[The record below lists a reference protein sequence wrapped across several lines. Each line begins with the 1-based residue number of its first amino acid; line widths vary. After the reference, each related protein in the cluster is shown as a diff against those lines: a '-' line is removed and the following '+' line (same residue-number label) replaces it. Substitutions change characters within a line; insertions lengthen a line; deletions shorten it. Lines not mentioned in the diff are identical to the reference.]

1 MVRRRDRTARER
13 CGAVANS
20 WPCQVP
26 AEAVAVLLLSKY
38 PAAMFSI
45 AALLFASRRYSASGA
60 ALGTGAMPLT
70 SAISG
75 PLRDRL
81 VDRGRRGPALGRCL
95 AGCLAGMTGLVLVV
109 LLGSR
114 GRAIAG
120 SPAVRDAD
128 GRWQR
133 VPAGLNW
140 ILAAQ
145 LLFCCALGALE
156 IALPI
161 QTQAHGKNA
170 WSGFC
175 PAALSITGIVA
186 ARGSGAPTPAI
197 LGRITTP
204 WLLAGFLV
212 GTAVVATAMSW
223 SPLVAL
229 VVCPLAGAVIGAI
242 FSALFL
248 AVGASRTDR
257 TRQRDPESGHER
269 RPRRLRRRDILRR
282 VDRCRTGPTCSPCR

>member
-1 MVRRRDRTARER
+1 
-13 CGAVANS
+13 
-20 WPCQVP
+20 
-26 AEAVAVLLLSKY
+26 
-38 PAAMFSI
+38 MFSI
-45 AALLFASRRYSASGA
+45 AVLLFASPGYSASGA

-70 SAISG
+70 SAISV
-75 PLRDRL
+75 PLRGGL

-114 GRAIAG
+114 GRAIVG
-120 SPAVRDAD
+120 SSAVRDAD

-133 VPAGLNW
+133 IPAGLYW

-161 QTQAHGKNA
+161 QTRAHGKNA
-170 WSGFC
+170 WSVFC
-175 PAALSITGIVA
+175 PAALSIAGIVA
-186 ARGSGAPTPAI
+186 AMGSGAPTPAI

-204 WLLAGFLV
+204 WLLAAFLV

-223 SPLVAL
+223 SPLAAL
-229 VVCPLAGAVIGAI
+229 VCPLAGAAIGAI

-248 AVGASRTDR
+248 AVGATRTDR

-282 VDRCRTGPTCSPCR
+282 VDRRRTGPTCSPCR